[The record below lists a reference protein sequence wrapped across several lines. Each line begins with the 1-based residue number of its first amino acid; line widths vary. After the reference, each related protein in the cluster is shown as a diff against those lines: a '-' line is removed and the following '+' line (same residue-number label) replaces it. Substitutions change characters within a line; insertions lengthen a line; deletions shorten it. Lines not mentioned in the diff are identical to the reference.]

1 MVATVRN
8 LTSSSSVSDYFRRDG
23 GYYAGPGEDAAAAR
37 AKEAEHRRAS
47 GWFGEGAEA
56 LGLEEGREVA
66 AGTFEKVLQ
75 GRVPGTDVR
84 LGRLRDG
91 QHEHRPGFD
100 ITFSAPKSVSL
111 AAALPTEKR
120 PRGDRAVIRAH
131 DEAVRAT
138 LEWIEGTL
146 LETRGWD
153 PATGQRPR
161 VKSPSMVAALFR
173 HVASRNRDPQLHT
186 HAVVANMTR
195 GADGRWKSVEPTL
208 LHRNARLIG
217 AYYRNELARRLT
229 AKGYSLVPGMA
240 GRVPSFEIAGYGR
253 ALRDAFSTR
262 RREIVA
268 WVEEKGLDR
277 TVSSMQKAAFST
289 RRRKSEP
296 VQAKLREEWLARLE
310 AEGLGAAPAVRSRE
324 PAEIA
329 AAPTAIEIVGRAMEQ
344 LEERQPVFAA
354 HDLEAVALA
363 HSPGAYSIGAVREA
377 VAWMVRDGHLVEA
390 ALRGSDRAFVTDRT
404 LKAERKVIAA
414 MKAGIGK
421 ADRLAGRRR
430 VEAHL
435 DGSGLTP
442 GQQEAVRTILLAR
455 DRIVGVQ
462 GRAGTGKTTMLRH
475 VRELAEGRAVIGLA
489 PSAAAARV
497 LERETD
503 IHARTLQWFLTR
515 CQGAAASGRADGKL
529 KEMFGGSVL
538 VLDEASMVSTD
549 QMRQLMRIADG
560 LGVARLVLAGDRSQL
575 RAVEAGQPF
584 RQMQDAGMTTARMDD
599 ILRQKNPELKAAVL
613 SVLEGDPG
621 GAMEMLGAGVHEV
634 DHDDLGTKAAEA
646 WLALDRETRDGTLLL
661 APTHALR
668 EEINATVRDALA
680 AEGVLRGRAL
690 RIERLV
696 NLGMTRAEKGDVR
709 NYRDGDLVLFH
720 QDLVNYRVRKDDVLT
735 VSGIEHDSV
744 VLAHPDGKP
753 RRIRPAGSVRYRLEV
768 YETREIELRAGDR
781 IRWTRNDKERSLING
796 EKAEITEI
804 ARGRV
809 RLALADGRTISLGAD
824 DPQLRHVD
832 HAWSSTVHG
841 AQGSTADRVIA
852 VLDSSHRA
860 LTDQSTFY
868 VEISRA
874 RHGAE
879 ILTDNREQLIEVLMA
894 DTGERPTGEEAIE
907 EGIAPTDAELAALIS
922 EKEAVWTPLEEWRA
936 LEEAARREGTVLFLM
951 EDYGA
956 LVESARGLVGT
967 PDLAADARE
976 FADGLIAYDRACRE
990 DGKAAEEY
998 LGLIGLQVERRR
1010 PLDAESETA
1019 GRAVARCAEYKA
1031 WRDMADRLVA
1041 NGPAVLAHPAI
1052 RTAEAADA
1060 IARRLELLSSLL
1072 DLDDKVIDFETLHAE
1087 FAERA
1092 EVEGT
1097 VPFHVEGH
1105 GEFVGQ
1111 ARALAELPRLPAWL
1125 RPVVEETIA
1134 EAAACKDRCAEI
1146 QTLNRDTDRLL
1157 EERLEQEAK
1166 SGLVP
1171 PSIHDAHSGWQEG
1184 CEEAERRWQAM
1195 QADPGTWKPH
1205 LDALKDEAAA
1215 IGEAIERF
1223 DALRGHDAAW
1233 AELSEMREAARQ
1245 EADSRDCLPFYLET
1259 WDALVDKARALD
1271 ETPRVPDGAA
1281 LVAKRVLDDD
1291 RNCRDA
1297 RAGIDRVLDGEK
1309 PHGEYW
1315 ETLREEKRRRD
1326 AAGEAIPT
1334 IDLSAYRPLDAP
1346 ERELRK
1352 TGRTIMDD
1360 EERHEPHLARIPDGR
1375 ETVARALARL
1385 DAHALLDRCAE
1396 VSETLGQAERDAVD
1410 RGIALSSDAACR
1422 NARREARGLAGRDD
1436 VEEET
1441 RDRLEAE
1448 LAAQA
1453 DRAAVWLEL
1462 LLLAREMEALARE
1475 YEDACEEA
1483 ARQDVP
1489 RPLLPEWVD
1498 WVERA
1503 GRFVDDAAWAL
1514 HDADLVD
1521 GWRELTDLP
1530 ARIGEELE
1538 RMEER
1543 VRLPAHEEAR
1553 IDRMLEAETAR
1564 LRDPEAGHEY
1574 GHGWWGQ
1581 EPLAAGDRL
1590 ELAAWRD
1597 GPGRQ
1602 AVVIWPGADGGCASG
1617 AMVALEWAGAEG
1629 SAEWVSARDLAGSR
1643 SAVRRASWSDE
1654 RLREA
1659 ALARADTAASADL
1672 PLYCR
1677 NDLAVGDRVRWVEI
1691 VEARGAAREG
1701 APADRGRPAA
1711 VTVEAELIERSTA
1724 RREEEDRCTLQECWR
1739 SDGTALAPVDVS
1751 FGLLVAGGAMRAFQ
1765 DDEEKREREKR
1776 EREKREQEERRRIER
1791 EQAEREQAERQR
1803 FIALSMSR
1811 GMR

>member
-47 GWFGEGAEA
+47 AWYGEGAAA

-75 GRVPGTDVR
+75 GRVPGTNVR

-111 AAALPTEKR
+111 AALLPTEKR
-120 PRGDRAVIRAH
+120 PRGDRAAVRAH

-153 PATGQRPR
+153 PATGRRPR

-229 AKGYSLVPGMA
+229 AKGYSIVPGMA

-296 VQAKLREEWLARLE
+296 VQAKLREEWHARLE
-310 AEGLGAAPAVRSRE
+310 AEGLGAAPAVRSRG

-329 AAPTAIEIVGRAMEQ
+329 AAPTAIEIVGRTMEQ

-354 HDLEAVALA
+354 HELEAVALA
-363 HSPGAYSIGAVREA
+363 HSPGAHSIGAVREA

-404 LKAERKVIAA
+404 LKAERKVIAT
-414 MKAGIGK
+414 MKAGIGE
-421 ADRLAGRRR
+421 AGTLAGRRR

-442 GQQEAVRTILLAR
+442 GQCEAVRTILLSR

-475 VRELAEGRAVIGLA
+475 VRELAVGRPVIGLA

-515 CQGAAASGRADGKL
+515 CRALDAAGPLQERL
-529 KEMFGGSVL
+529 REQFGGAVL

-549 QMRQLMRIADG
+549 QMRELMRVADG
-560 LGVARLVLAGDRSQL
+560 LGVARLVLVGDRSQL

-584 RQMQDAGMTTARMDD
+584 RQLQDAGMTTARMDD
-599 ILRQKNPELKAAVL
+599 ILRQKNPELKAAML
-613 SVLEGDPG
+613 SVLAGDPG
-621 GAMEMLGAGVHEV
+621 GAVEMLGAGVHEV
-634 DHDDLGTKAAEA
+634 DHDELGVKAAEA

-680 AEGVLRGRAL
+680 AEGVLRGRTL

-709 NYRDGDLVLFH
+709 NYRDGDLVLFQ
-720 QDLVNYRVRKDDVLT
+720 QDLFNYRVRKDDVLT

-781 IRWTRNDKERSLING
+781 IRWTRNDSPRSLING

-894 DTGERPTGEEAIE
+894 DTGERPTGEEAFE
-907 EGIAPTDAELAALIS
+907 EGIAPSDEELAELVS
-922 EKEAVWTPLEEWRA
+922 EKEAVWTPFEEWRA
-936 LEEAARREGTVLFLM
+936 LEAAARREGTVLFLM
-951 EDYGA
+951 EGYGA
-956 LVESARGLVGT
+956 LVERARGLAGA
-967 PDLAADARE
+967 PELAADARE
-976 FADGLIAYDRACRE
+976 FAEGLNAYDRACRE
-990 DGKAAEEY
+990 EGKAAEEF
-998 LGLIGLQVERRR
+998 LGLIGEQAARRR
-1010 PLDAESETA
+1010 ALDAASEAA
-1019 GRAVARCAEYKA
+1019 GRAVAGLAEYEA
-1031 WRDMADRLVA
+1031 WRGMADRLAA

-1052 RTAEAADA
+1052 RTAKAADA
-1060 IARRLELLSSLL
+1060 IARRLDLLSSLL
-1072 DLDDKVIDFETLHAE
+1072 VLDDAVLAFEMRRGE

-1092 EVEGT
+1092 ELERT

-1105 GEFVGQ
+1105 GELLRQ

-1134 EAAACKDRCAEI
+1134 EAAACEGLCAEI
-1146 QTLNRDTDRLL
+1146 RTLNRDTAGLL
-1157 EERLEQEAK
+1157 EERRALEAE
-1166 SGLVP
+1166 SGLDP
-1171 PSIHDAHSGWQEG
+1171 PSTLDAHARWQER
-1184 CEEAERRWQAM
+1184 CADAEGNLRAM
-1195 QADPGTWKPH
+1195 QGDPGTWKPH
-1205 LDALKDEAAA
+1205 LNALKDEAAEIGRA
-1215 IGEAIERF
+1215 IGRF

-1233 AELSEMREAARQ
+1233 ADLTGMREANLEEARR
-1245 EADSRDCLPFYLET
+1245 RDCLPFYLEN
-1259 WDALVDKARALD
+1259 WDALVDKARALA
-1271 ETPRVPDGAA
+1271 ETPGVPDGAERA
-1281 LVAKRVLDDD
+1281 AKRVLDDD
-1291 RNCRDA
+1291 ESCREA
-1297 RAGIDRVLDGEK
+1297 RAHIDRFLDGAK
-1309 PHGEYW
+1309 THGEFW
-1315 ETLREEKRRRD
+1315 ETLRDEAQRRG

-1334 IDLSAYRPLDAP
+1334 IDLPAYRPLDAP
-1346 ERELRK
+1346 ERALRK

-1360 EERHEPHLARIPDGR
+1360 EARYDPPLARIPDGR
-1375 ETVARALARL
+1375 ETVAGGLGRL

-1396 VSETLGQAERDAVD
+1396 VSETLGQAEQDAVD

-1448 LAAQA
+1448 LAEQA
-1453 DRAAVWLEL
+1453 DRAAVWLDL
-1462 LLLAREMEALARE
+1462 LLLARETEALAHE
-1475 YEDACEEA
+1475 YEEVSAEA

-1489 RPLLPEWVD
+1489 RPLLPEWGD
-1498 WVERA
+1498 WEERA
-1503 GRFVDDAAWAL
+1503 GTFVEDAAWAL

-1553 IDRMLEAETAR
+1553 LDRMLEAETAR

-1574 GHGWWGQ
+1574 GHGWWG
-1581 EPLAAGDRL
+1581 PGTAG
-1590 ELAAWRD
+1590 
-1597 GPGRQ
+1597 G
-1602 AVVIWPGADGGCASG
+1602 
-1617 AMVALEWAGAEG
+1617 
-1629 SAEWVSARDLAGSR
+1629 
-1643 SAVRRASWSDE
+1643 
-1654 RLREA
+1654 
-1659 ALARADTAASADL
+1659 
-1672 PLYCR
+1672 
-1677 NDLAVGDRVRWVEI
+1677 
-1691 VEARGAAREG
+1691 
-1701 APADRGRPAA
+1701 GRPAR
-1711 VTVEAELIERSTA
+1711 TGGMA
-1724 RREEEDRCTLQECWR
+1724 RRARQASGGDMAGRGR
-1739 SDGTALAPVDVS
+1739 RPRAGRH
-1751 FGLLVAGGAMRAFQ
+1751 GGA
-1765 DDEEKREREKR
+1765 
-1776 EREKREQEERRRIER
+1776 
-1791 EQAEREQAERQR
+1791 
-1803 FIALSMSR
+1803 
-1811 GMR
+1811 